1 MRGRTV
7 GTTLAT
13 AALILSLAACGQ
25 QTANTQGG
33 ATAETPTTQA
43 ATPVVQEGFGT
54 TTASVG
60 ADELLGRFAEPDMRD
75 RPLTRWWV
83 PGSQMDEDEV
93 EHEIESMVEAGFGG
107 AEIVPVSTAGGDGEG
122 ELDWGSDEWKA
133 ITKHILEVA
142 GEHDFTIDFTMTPA
156 WPLALPGITDA
167 DDPAQG
173 AQMEMD
179 GAHVDVEGKA
189 GEEATVELP
198 ANQEAIDDAAAVDG
212 TADLVGVTVARYDA
226 DGETLLWD
234 SAQALDLSTVKEDG
248 DAKSVAFTPEE
259 DGTYLVYAWYQH
271 PAGNTKYGNI
281 QLDHFSRAAAD
292 ALTGYWD
299 ENLIPYYGDA
309 WKSVRSLFV
318 DSLEFETQ
326 ADWTYGIQDAFQARF
341 GYDVTPYLPAIYDE
355 GGNWEDGNWG
365 ATGNY
370 MGEPVPE
377 FSFDKNSSQ
386 VLNDWRELLTE
397 LYEANHVQPIA
408 EWAAKNGVT
417 LRYQTSYGKDMEV
430 AQTALYPDIPET
442 ESLFGNDHMDFYRL
456 QAGAVHAVGR
466 EIYSMETAAEWTETW
481 NPKKDDGNY
490 GTRGNGEL
498 NSGNYEQTFLDH
510 IWHDQRAFASG
521 VNQVVFHG
529 YPYSGAYNGGT
540 VDGVEW
546 PGFSGFES
554 SRWCNSWGERQ
565 PNWMFAKTYL
575 DFVARNQYVLRQGQ
589 PKVDVAVYRHSYYE
603 VIDFWGPDKLF
614 DTTSLEQA
622 GYSYDFV
629 APATLALDNMVVTDG
644 VLDADGTAYK
654 ALVVNQEDALP
665 SAVVDRL
672 NEYAEAGLPIVFVG
686 DTATVTSSMEDA
698 DITEGM
704 ETLLAHDNVVTV
716 ATVDDVLGAL
726 TDAGV
731 APAASYDGQTLLAAH
746 RADDARDYYF
756 LYNYAG
762 TDMYREIHD
771 AKAVETTVTLKGE
784 GTPYVLDA
792 WTGEAKVAES
802 WKAVDGGVAV
812 DVAIAPN
819 DSLVVVLTTD
829 ELAAEAEAATPMEGS
844 VELAGWS
851 LSVESWT
858 PGATVLDTEKT
869 AIDLGAID
877 ALKPWNELDKKLE
890 HVSGV
895 GTYTA
900 TFEMPAGF
908 AEGQAAWL
916 HMGHVKDAYGVK
928 VNGTEVLVDQASGN
942 ADVSA
947 LVKPGENKI
956 EVTVASSL
964 LNAVL
969 ENNKG
974 ILNDDG
980 RVLDDRSPSGYG
992 LTEQVT
998 IDGSATRA

>member
-1 MRGRTV
+1 MKAGKV
-7 GTTLAT
+7 GSVFAT
-13 AALILSLAACGQ
+13 AAFIVSLAGCGHAANQ
-25 QTANTQGG
+25 QEQADTTQRSSFEVAQPTANEEYQT
-33 ATAETPTTQA
+33 TETPTEQA
-43 ATPVVQEGFGT
+43 I
-54 TTASVG
+54 
-60 ADELLGRFAEPDMRD
+60 LLEEFAEPGMRN

-83 PGSQMDEDEV
+83 PGSQMDEAEV

-189 GEEATVELP
+189 GEETTVELP
-198 ANQEAIDDAAAVDG
+198 VNQEAIDDAAAVEG
-212 TADLVGVTVARYDA
+212 TVELVGVTVARYGA
-226 DGETLLWD
+226 DGKTLLWD
-234 SAQALDLSTVKEDG
+234 SAQALDLATVTGDG
-248 DAKSVAFTPEE
+248 AKSIAFTPEE

-271 PAGNTKYGNI
+271 PAGNKKYGNI
-281 QLDHFSRAAAD
+281 QLDHFSREAAD
-292 ALTGYWD
+292 ALTSYWD
-299 ENLIPYYGDA
+299 ENLVPYYGDA
-309 WKSVRSLFV
+309 WKSVRSLFI

-326 ADWTYGIQDAFQARF
+326 ADWTYGIQDAFKARF
-341 GYDVTPYLPAIYDE
+341 GYDVTPYLPTIYDE

-377 FSFDKNSSQ
+377 FQFDKNSQ
-386 VLNDWRELLTE
+386 KVLNDWRELLTE
-397 LYEANHVQPIA
+397 LYETNHVQLIA
-408 EWAAKNGVT
+408 EWAEANGVT
-417 LRYQTSYGKDMEV
+417 LRYQTSYGKDMET
-430 AQTALYPDIPET
+430 AQSALYPDIPET

-456 QAGAVHAVGR
+456 QAGAVHAMDR
-466 EIYSMETAAEWTETW
+466 SLYSMETAAEWTETW

-529 YPYSGAYNGGT
+529 FPYGGQYDGGV

-546 PGFSGFES
+546 PGFTGFES
-554 SRWCNSWGERQ
+554 SRWSNSWGERQ
-565 PNWMFAKTYL
+565 PLWMFANTYL
-575 DFVARNQYVLRQGQ
+575 DFVARNQYVLRQGV

-614 DTTSLEQA
+614 DTTALEQA

-644 VLDADGTAYK
+644 VLDADGTSYK
-654 ALVVNQEDALP
+654 ALIVNQEDALP
-665 SAVVDRL
+665 SSVVDRL
-672 NEYAEAGLPIVFVG
+672 NEYAEAGLTIVFVG
-686 DTATVTSSMEDA
+686 EPASTTSSMEDA
-698 DITEGM
+698 DIAEGM
-704 ETLLAHDNVVTV
+704 EKLLANENVKTV
-716 ATVDDVLGAL
+716 ASVDDVLGAL
-726 TDAGV
+726 KDASI
-731 APAASYDGQTLLAAH
+731 APAASYEGQTLLAAH
-746 RADDARDYYF
+746 RADEARDYYF

-762 TDMYREIHD
+762 TDMYRETHD
-771 AKAVETTVTLKGE
+771 AKAVKTTVTLQGT

-792 WTGEAKVAES
+792 WTGKTRVAEG
-802 WKAVDGGVAV
+802 WKATDGGVAV
-812 DVAIAPN
+812 DVTIAPN
-819 DSLVVVLTTD
+819 DSTIIVLCEEELV
-829 ELAAEAEAATPMEGS
+829 AATEAIEPMKGS
-844 VELAGWS
+844 VEVGDWNLT
-851 LSVESWT
+851 VESWT
-858 PGATVLDTEKT
+858 PGATVLDIEKT
-869 AIDLGAID
+869 PVEVGALD
-877 ALKPWNELDKKLE
+877 ELKPWNELGAKLE

-900 TFEMPAGF
+900 TFTMPESFEA
-908 AEGQAAWL
+908 GQAAWL
-916 HMGHVKDAYGVK
+916 HMGHVKDAFGVK
-928 VNGTEVLVDQASGN
+928 VNGQGVLVDQASGDAN
-942 ADVSA
+942 ITE
-947 LVKPGENKI
+947 LLKPGENQI

-964 LNAVL
+964 LNAIL
-969 ENNKG
+969 ENNKDF
-974 ILNDDG
+974 LNDDG
-980 RVLDDRSPSGYG
+980 RVLDDRTPSGYG

-998 IDGSATRA
+998 IDGNATRA